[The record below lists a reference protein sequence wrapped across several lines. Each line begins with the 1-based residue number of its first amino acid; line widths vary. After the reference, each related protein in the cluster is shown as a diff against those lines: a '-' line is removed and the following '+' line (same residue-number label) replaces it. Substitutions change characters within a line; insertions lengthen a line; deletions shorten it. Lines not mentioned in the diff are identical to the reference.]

1 MRIATKLLLDKLL
14 VRGLTFD
21 TCWTIAAVIEQSI
34 NVSKYLYFETVM
46 PSSFT
51 NALFYPLAGSSFS
64 KLLKELNHTS
74 KNLINIQKIEKKF
87 KFKGIFSQ
95 EKLILKI

>member
-1 MRIATKLLLDKLL
+1 
-14 VRGLTFD
+14 
-21 TCWTIAAVIEQSI
+21 
-34 NVSKYLYFETVM
+34 M

-51 NALFYPLAGSSFS
+51 NALFYPLAGSSFI